1 MADNFHSENYLTK
14 DDKTI
19 DILVKALH
27 GANETIDRQY
37 STILHLEQQIME
49 YESMNR
55 CRKL

>member
-1 MADNFHSENYLTK
+1 MAENELVEK
-14 DDKTI
+14 DKTI
-19 DILVKALH
+19 GILVKALH